1 MFSGPPNI
9 SPTKMADIEDA
20 EAQNGSLATG
30 HSQEQQATP
39 PTEEKARL
47 NEDSTVSN
55 AKDPTAQTTTPL
67 ALPPLDGGT
76 DAWLSVLG
84 GWFGFFVTFGWMN
97 SIGVFQEYYQKNF
110 LSNYSPS
117 EVAWI
122 PSTEVFF
129 LFFGGPICGKIFDNY
144 GPRQLLIGGGF
155 LHVFGLMMASLGTQY
170 YQLFL
175 AQSVCSSI
183 GASAI
188 FYGTMNAVSTWFIKK
203 RATAIGIIASGSS
216 LGGVILPIMLT
227 RLIPKIG
234 FGWSLRA
241 VAFMFLGMMVITI
254 TTTKSRLTHTKK
266 PFQIMEFVHPLREPP
281 FVLLVMAS
289 FFFFFGNFLPF
300 NFLILQAQEEGMS
313 TSLSNY
319 LLAIVN
325 AARFVYNSFHEAT
338 H

>member
-1 MFSGPPNI
+1 M
-9 SPTKMADIEDA
+9 TDVKDA
-20 EAQNGSLATG
+20 EAQNGSLAT
-30 HSQEQQATP
+30 SQSEERQEAPPAT
-39 PTEEKARL
+39 EKGRP
-47 NEDSTVSN
+47 NEDSRVG
-55 AKDPTAQTTTPL
+55 AAEDPPAEATKPPN
-67 ALPPLDGGT
+67 LPPLDGGR

-84 GWFGFFVTFGWMN
+84 GWFGFFVSFGWMN
-97 SIGVFQEYYQKNF
+97 SIGIFQEYYQKNF

-129 LFFGGPICGKIFDNY
+129 LFFCGPIFGKVFDNY
-144 GPRQLLIGGGF
+144 GPRGLLIGGGF

-175 AQSVCSSI
+175 AQSVVSSI

-188 FYGTMNAVSTWFIKK
+188 FYGTMNAVSTWFLKK

-216 LGGVILPIMLT
+216 VGGVILPIMLT
-227 RLIPKIG
+227 RLIPRIG
-234 FGWSLRA
+234 FGWSMRT

-266 PFQIMEFVHPLREPP
+266 PIQLMEFIHPLKEPP
-281 FVLLVMAS
+281 FILLTMGS
-289 FFFFFGNFLPF
+289 FLFFFGTFLPF

-313 TSLSNY
+313 TGLSNY
-319 LLAIVN
+319 LLSILN
-325 AARFVYNSFHEAT
+325 AARCVYLPFLEAI

>member
-1 MFSGPPNI
+1 MTD
-9 SPTKMADIEDA
+9 TKDA
-20 EAQNGSLATG
+20 EAQDGSLATG
-30 HSQEQQATP
+30 HSEEQQAT
-39 PTEEKARL
+39 EDKARL
-47 NEDSTVSN
+47 KEDST
-55 AKDPTAQTTTPL
+55 AKDPPTSL
-67 ALPPLDGGT
+67 ALSPLDGGT
-76 DAWLSVLG
+76 DAWLCVLG
-84 GWFGFFVTFGWMN
+84 GWFGFFVTFGWIN

-122 PSTEVFF
+122 PSTQVFF
-129 LFFGGPICGKIFDNY
+129 LFVGGPICGKIFDNY
-144 GPRQLLIGGGF
+144 GPRQLLVGGGF

-188 FYGTMNAVSTWFIKK
+188 FYATMNAVSTWFIKK

-227 RLIPKIG
+227 RLIPRIG
-234 FGWSLRA
+234 FGWSMRA

-254 TTTKSRLTHTKK
+254 ATTKSRLTHTKK
-266 PFQIMEFVHPLREPP
+266 PLQMMEFFHPLREPP
-281 FVLLVMAS
+281 FVLIVIAS

-325 AARFVYNSFHEAT
+325 AARFVYSCFHKAT